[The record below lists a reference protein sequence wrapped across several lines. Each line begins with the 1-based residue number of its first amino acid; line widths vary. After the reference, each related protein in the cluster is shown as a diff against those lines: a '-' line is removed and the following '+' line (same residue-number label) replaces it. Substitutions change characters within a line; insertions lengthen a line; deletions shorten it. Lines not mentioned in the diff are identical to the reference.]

1 MRAVRGVCFPHA
13 KGRTIKIFSHFQA
26 QGNAHTICTSRK
38 SEQKNKTM
46 VGIIKGK
53 AFGSHL
59 EVIYGISQYPHH
71 EYAYAQRSTDL

>member
-1 MRAVRGVCFPHA
+1 MQKAVQSKYFP
-13 KGRTIKIFSHFQA
+13 IFKPKATHILYVQVGKA
-26 QGNAHTICTSRK
+26 NK
-38 SEQKNKTM
+38 KNKTM